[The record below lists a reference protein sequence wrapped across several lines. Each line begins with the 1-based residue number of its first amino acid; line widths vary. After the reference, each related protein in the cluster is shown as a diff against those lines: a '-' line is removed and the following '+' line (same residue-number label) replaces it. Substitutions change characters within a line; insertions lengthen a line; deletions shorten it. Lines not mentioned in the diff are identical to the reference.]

1 MRVYTPLTLGG
12 IIVKVATTGDNC
24 VDVYEKEGRQYPGG
38 NPVNVA
44 VYLRRMGVD
53 ASYTGA
59 VGTDEQGKLL
69 VDALDARGVD
79 TSHVH
84 VDEGPTA
91 VTYVEIVSGNRVF
104 GDYVEGVM
112 EDFRLTDE
120 DVEFLCS
127 QDLIV
132 SGIWGHTAEDLGK
145 IRAHGTPIAFDYSDQ
160 PDDPIVDASIPNV
173 DYAFFGLE
181 SDDTERI
188 REFMKRKQAMGP
200 KVVTVTLGEHGSLS
214 YDGDRFYKHGIVE
227 VDVVDTMGAGDSF
240 IAGFLKGILEGKDI
254 PACMDEGARSSA
266 VTLQYPGAW

>member
-1 MRVYTPLTLGG
+1 M
-12 IIVKVATTGDNC
+12 
-24 VDVYEKEGRQYPGG
+24 
-38 NPVNVA
+38 
-44 VYLRRMGVD
+44 
-53 ASYTGA
+53 
-59 VGTDEQGKLL
+59 
-69 VDALDARGVD
+69 
-79 TSHVH
+79 
-84 VDEGPTA
+84 
-91 VTYVEIVSGNRVF
+91 
-104 GDYVEGVM
+104 
-112 EDFRLTDE
+112 
-120 DVEFLCS
+120 
-127 QDLIV
+127 

-240 IAGFLKGILEGKDI
+240 IAGFLKGVLEGKDI